1 MNKIKFLTMYLIT
14 AILFIISCSG
24 NNQNSSNQINQLNK
38 LNIGE
43 TTMKAKEKYK
53 ELLNRDFAVSKE
65 DEDLQNIFNN
75 FVYGEVYN
83 HGNLE
88 PKLRELITLVALTAS
103 DGNNMIAEHVEAALN
118 VGASAIE
125 IKEALYQC
133 APYVG
138 FPRVFT
144 VLEEANKVFKD
155 KNIKL
160 PLPSQATVSDN
171 TRFEKG
177 LEIQTNTFGQRIL
190 DAHAN
195 APENQKHIQNYL
207 SAMCFGDFY
216 TREGLDMKTR
226 ELLTFIMI
234 ISLGGQEAQAT
245 GHARGNLSVGNSKD
259 TLIEAVTQCIP
270 YIGYPRTL
278 NAINIIN
285 GIN

>member
-1 MNKIKFLTMYLIT
+1 MNKIKYLVLI
-14 AILFIISCSG
+14 IVVLFMFSCI
-24 NNQNSSNQINQLNK
+24 NKTQNSSNM
-38 LNIGE
+38 IGE
-43 TTMKAKEKYK
+43 RTMKANEKYR
-53 ELLNRDFAVSKE
+53 ELLKRDFAVSKE

-83 HGNLE
+83 HGSLE
-88 PKLRELITLVALTAS
+88 PKLRELITLVSLTAS
-103 DGNNMIAEHVEAALN
+103 QGQGMIAEHVEAALN
-118 VGASAIE
+118 VGANAIE

-138 FPRVFT
+138 FPRVFSA
-144 VLEEANKVFKD
+144 LEEANKVFKD

-160 PLPSQATVSDN
+160 PLPSQATVSEE

-177 LEIQTNTFGQRIL
+177 LEIQTNTFGQGIL
-190 DAHAN
+190 DAIRN
-195 APENQKHIQNYL
+195 APENQKHIRNYL

-245 GHARGNLSVGNSKD
+245 GHARGNLSVGNNKD

-278 NAINIIN
+278 NAIAIIN

>member
-1 MNKIKFLTMYLIT
+1 MKKIKYLVI
-14 AILFIISCSG
+14 AVLLIISCSK
-24 NNQNSSNQINQLNK
+24 NLQNQLN
-38 LNIGE
+38 NFGGI
-43 TTMKAKEKYK
+43 TMKANEKYK

-88 PKLRELITLVALTAS
+88 PKLRELITLVSLTAS
-103 DGNNMIAEHVEAALN
+103 QGNNMIAEHVEAALN

-138 FPRVFT
+138 FPRVFSA
-144 VLEEANKVFKD
+144 LEEANKVFKD

-278 NAINIIN
+278 NAITIIN

>member
-1 MNKIKFLTMYLIT
+1 MKKIKYLVI
-14 AILFIISCSG
+14 AVLLIISCSK
-24 NNQNSSNQINQLNK
+24 NLQNQLN
-38 LNIGE
+38 NFEGI
-43 TTMKAKEKYK
+43 TMKANEKYK
-53 ELLNRDFAVSKE
+53 ELLNRDFAISKE

-88 PKLRELITLVALTAS
+88 PKLRELITLVSLTAS
-103 DGNNMIAEHVEAALN
+103 QGQGMIAEHVEMALN

-144 VLEEANKVFKD
+144 VLEEANKVFKS
-155 KNIKL
+155 KNISL
-160 PLPSQATVSDN
+160 PLQSQSTVSEE

-177 LEIQTNTFGQRIL
+177 LSAQTNIFGNIIL
-190 DAHAN
+190 DMHKN

-216 TREGLDMKTR
+216 TREGLDLKTR

-278 NAINIIN
+278 NAITIIN

>member
-1 MNKIKFLTMYLIT
+1 MLKKLIY
-14 AILFIISCSG
+14 ILVIAVLLIISCSK
-24 NNQNSSNQINQLNK
+24 NLQNQLN
-38 LNIGE
+38 NFGGI
-43 TTMKAKEKYK
+43 TMKAKEKYK
-53 ELLNRDFAVSKE
+53 ELLNRDFTVSKE

-88 PKLRELITLVALTAS
+88 PKLRELITLVSLTAS
-103 DGNNMIAEHVEAALN
+103 QGNNMIAEHVEAALN

-138 FPRVFT
+138 FPRVFSA
-144 VLEEANKVFKD
+144 LEEANKVFKS
-155 KNIKL
+155 KNISL
-160 PLPSQATVSDN
+160 PLQSQATIN
-171 TRFEKG
+171 EKTRFEKG
-177 LEIQTNTFGQRIL
+177 LSVQTNIFGNIIL
-190 DAHAN
+190 DMHKN

-278 NAINIIN
+278 NAIAIIN

>member
-1 MNKIKFLTMYLIT
+1 MKKIKYLVI
-14 AILFIISCSG
+14 AVLLIISCSK
-24 NNQNSSNQINQLNK
+24 NLQNQLN
-38 LNIGE
+38 NFGGI
-43 TTMKAKEKYK
+43 TMKANEKYK

-88 PKLRELITLVALTAS
+88 PKLRELITLVSLTAS

-138 FPRVFT
+138 FPRVFSA
-144 VLEEANKVFKD
+144 LKEANKVFKD

>member
-1 MNKIKFLTMYLIT
+1 MKKIKYL
-14 AILFIISCSG
+14 AIAVLLIISCSK
-24 NNQNSSNQINQLNK
+24 NLQNQLN
-38 LNIGE
+38 NFGGI
-43 TTMKAKEKYK
+43 TMKAKEKYK

-88 PKLRELITLVALTAS
+88 PKLRELITLVSLTAS
-103 DGNNMIAEHVEAALN
+103 QGNNMISEHVEAALN

-138 FPRVFT
+138 FPRVFSA
-144 VLEEANKVFKD
+144 LEEANKVFKD

-278 NAINIIN
+278 NAIAIIN